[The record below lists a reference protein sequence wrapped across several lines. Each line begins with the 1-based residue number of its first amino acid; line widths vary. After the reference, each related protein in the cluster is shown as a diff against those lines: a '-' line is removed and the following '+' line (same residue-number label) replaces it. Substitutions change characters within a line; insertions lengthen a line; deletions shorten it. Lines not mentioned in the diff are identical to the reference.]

1 MNLGALIQMGE
12 RRAQYPACWHGN
24 SLFFFFFSTVKRK
37 CHKVGLLFTHKIH
50 QSSGGQGGSYRDAN
64 TKLAQ
69 PPTTKRRKCSNVLRL
84 LVSTETP
91 LSKFQVSMIIYQLNR
106 QLLDS
111 CRGAGKVMDTT
122 FSGFRGYRTYFN
134 TCLGADC
141 DQGYHK
147 MSLGNQ
153 RGRVNPCLL
162 RRPKD

>member
-1 MNLGALIQMGE
+1 MGTV
-12 RRAQYPACWHGN
+12 
-24 SLFFFFFSTVKRK
+24 FFFFFSTVKRK

-50 QSSGGQGGSYRDAN
+50 QSSGGAGRLLQRCKYKASPA
-64 TKLAQ
+64 T
-69 PPTTKRRKCSNVLRL
+69 TTKRRKCSNVFRL

-106 QLLDS
+106 QLLYS

-122 FSGFRGYRTYFN
+122 FSGFRDYRTYFN